1 MVKLWKKKKE
11 GNKDHPSEEYGQLL
25 RGGRVPGEVGGR
37 AGLGRAWG
45 LQGAGNILFLNLG
58 GTTGMF

>member
-1 MVKLWKKKKE
+1 M
-11 GNKDHPSEEYGQLL
+11 EYGQLL
-25 RGGRVPGEVGGR
+25 RGGWVPGKVGGG